1 MKQTRIVLF
10 APVFFILSC
19 VSSSNTENIEK
30 WKAEVVEAEKNFNDM
45 AEQEGIAK
53 AFATYAAKDGVIK
66 RNGKLVL
73 GQEAIA
79 TWYQNDSKPNE
90 TLTWKPDYVDVSNS
104 GDLAYTY
111 GSYIFTTIDSTG
123 ASKKKTGSF
132 HTVWKRQDDGSW
144 KFVWD

>member
-1 MKQTRIVLF
+1 MLV
-10 APVFFILSC
+10 PVFFILSC
-19 VSSSNTENIEK
+19 VSSSNKENIEK
-30 WKAEVVEAEKNFNDM
+30 WKTEVVEVEKNFNDM
-45 AEQEGIAK
+45 AQQEGIVK

-66 RNGKLVL
+66 RNGKLIL
-73 GQEAIA
+73 GQEAIV

-123 ASKKKTGSF
+123 TRKEKTGSF

>member
-1 MKQTRIVLF
+1 VL

-19 VSSSNTENIEK
+19 VSSSNKENIEK
-30 WKAEVVEAEKNFNDM
+30 WKTEVVEVEKNFNDM
-45 AEQEGIAK
+45 AQQEGIVK

-66 RNGKLVL
+66 RNGKLVM
-73 GQEAIA
+73 GQEAIV
-79 TWYQNDSKPNE
+79 TWYQNDSNPNE
-90 TLTWKPDYVDVSNS
+90 ILIWKPDYVDVSNS

-111 GSYIFTTIDSTG
+111 GSYILTTIDSTG
-123 ASKKKTGSF
+123 TRKEKTGSF